1 MLQCWIQVESLNQ
14 DLYMETIIGWGF
26 KVSVLIPQTFHLW
39 FSTRKL
45 NLTIPSLEMSKRNF
59 HLLMLIIL
67 LHTLDTIVLSSIT
80 LDYLMRQ
87 VFIITNGIIFLK
99 SKFKKISFSIDLNRD
114 AAGLG
119 GGGNLPEPRVDPLE
133 RGGKQVKKEK
143 KAHVGLS
150 LRRKGPGTQNV

>member
-1 MLQCWIQVESLNQ
+1 
-14 DLYMETIIGWGF
+14 METIIGWGF

-119 GGGNLPEPRVDPLE
+119 GGGQPARAPRGPSWTWWKTSQK
-133 RGGKQVKKEK
+133 GK
-143 KAHVGLS
+143 
-150 LRRKGPGTQNV
+150 KGPRGPFFKKKGPRDPKCLAAPLDLNFN